1 MCSSNYQYLQ
11 NFAISLLV
19 ISTNK
24 IKFEFKYLFI
34 LSLRLLSNFCSKHDV
49 IQRDEIDQNRKFREN
64 RAKQPREQAYHRS
77 CSTILNLNYSK

>member
-34 LSLRLLSNFCSKHDV
+34 LSLRLLSNVCSKHDV
-49 IQRDEIDQNRKFREN
+49 IQVDEIDENHNFCEN
-64 RAKQPREQAYHRS
+64 RAEQPREKAYHRS
-77 CSTILNLNYSK
+77 C